1 MPSNQQIPEIEDH
14 IKRRI
19 ADKRIPLEI
28 TDHKVDDGWLTVV
41 VSPTQAGVR
50 ASEYAEFMSEV
61 ERELRKSGYD
71 EVVLVP
77 AFVA

>member
-1 MPSNQQIPEIEDH
+1 MPTQQQIPEIKVH
-14 IKRRI
+14 INDQI
-19 ADKRIPLEI
+19 AARSIPL
-28 TDHKVDDGWLTVV
+28 KVDGLKLDDGWLTVV
-41 VSPTQAGVR
+41 VVPTRAGIR

-61 ERELRKSGYD
+61 ERELRGKGFD